1 MRVML
6 LVPLIAASHAWADSP
21 PDSVEDARISLFVAC
36 DNLLRC
42 VREPCPSTDV
52 VLLPSGERLARTTPD
67 IGGLS
72 RADRD
77 RLDAADGL
85 YNASI
90 ILEGRIGNGT
100 VLAQRVV
107 RTATDAEAALC
118 RER

>member
-1 MRVML
+1 MRAPACL
-6 LVPLIAASHAWADSP
+6 SLATTSCAA
-21 PDSVEDARISLFVAC
+21 
-36 DNLLRC
+36 
-42 VREPCPSTDV
+42 CPSTDV

-67 IGGLS
+67 LGGLS
-72 RADRD
+72 RVDRD

-107 RTATDAEAALC
+107 RTATDAEAASC